1 MKKNIIKILGVCYLA
16 VACMLLFG
24 SNAQAYIDPSVATYA
39 IQAIAGIAIAVG
51 AAVGIYFRRVKKKVN
66 EKLGVDENRNKE
78 VESDDIEVK

>member
-1 MKKNIIKILGVCYLA
+1 MKKNIIKMLGVCYFA